1 MPAATDGGTHAPVM
15 CRYSGNYV
23 NGESH
28 KLAGGITG
36 KGFVK
41 GDPRCY
47 RKGRPAHYDIIR
59 KIAQQIAREPAIDAR
74 GNNTTRAEL
83 ILRRWMRSKTPA
95 LQRLFM
101 EYAFGKVPDKLE
113 TTGLEN
119 KTTLTLYFDPE
130 RPGVIRS
137 LQTPDREN
145 GASLRLKG
153 P

>member
-15 CRYSGNYV
+15 SRYSGNYV

-59 KIAQQIAREPAIDAR
+59 RIAQQIAWEPAIDAR
-74 GNNTTRAEL
+74 GNNTTRVEL
-83 ILRRWMRSKTPA
+83 MLYRWARTPA
-95 LQRLFM
+95 LQRAFV
-101 EYAFGKVPDKLE
+101 EYAFGKVPDKVE
-113 TTGLEN
+113 STGLEN

-137 LQTPDREN
+137 SQTPDKDN